1 VDGQLADAANHIVMA
16 DNRDWASR
24 EVTARIPDDADTIL
38 FGVFLVGR
46 GRIELRDTELTRV
59 KTT

>member
-1 VDGQLADAANHIVMA
+1 MA

-24 EVTARIPDDADTIL
+24 EVAARIPDDADTIL
-38 FGVFLVGR
+38 FGVFLVGP